1 MMFSYLQVPFFFG
14 FNTLKKKKKKK
25 KTTFGVMN
33 VYRNRK
39 W

>member
-25 KTTFGVMN
+25 TTFGVMN